1 MLALKNPFIFAPVK
15 TGYGDQS
22 GTINQKHLAFYQ
34 QRAKYLG
41 AITPE
46 PLYIDKGLRELPMQ
60 IGISSD
66 EHLEGLQKLT
76 SMAHSFDTKMIAH
89 LNHPGRMANPMIPN
103 NYYISSTDRACEA
116 GGATPKR
123 MDAADMEKAR
133 HLFSEAAQ
141 RAEKAGFDIIELQM
155 GHGYLLAQYISPFVN
170 DRQDGYGGSFE
181 NRIKFPLEV
190 LDTIQS
196 SCNLPVIVRI
206 SGDEMIPQGIH
217 MEEMIALAKVL
228 KERGVEAIHVSA
240 GTVCNTPPWYFQHMF
255 VPKGKTW
262 EMAAKIQETVQ
273 IPTVFVG
280 QINTKEDVNQLR
292 NEMHAEYIALGRAL
306 VADPDFAGKY
316 LGEIDEIIRPC
327 LACSDG
333 CLGGVKSGKGIG
345 CLVNPL
351 VGYEGEMPTPTDMSK
366 HIAVVGGGLAGS
378 EAALNLIRKG
388 HKITL
393 FEKDHIGG
401 QFDLASLP
409 PKKQSLHKI
418 VNYYA
423 QILEKEGVLL
433 VNHEAKKEELEQFDE
448 VVMATGSI
456 PIIPYIK
463 GLTLFHWAEVLEE
476 ENMVEN
482 KTVAII
488 GGGLIGTE
496 VAHKLLQKGNKVYL
510 IEMLDEIARGMEMIE
525 RKLTLKSFE
534 TAEIQIFTKTKVL
547 EKQDKK
553 LICEQDG
560 QELILENVD
569 EIVMATGMKP
579 YHPFEDEELSVPV
592 HYVGDANKVGKA
604 QDAIR
609 DGFKIALSI

>member
-22 GTINQKHLAFYQ
+22 GCINQKHLDFYQ

-66 EHLEGLQKLT
+66 EHIEGLQKLT

-103 NYYISSTDRACEA
+103 NYFVSSTNRACEA

-123 MDAADMEKAR
+123 MDETDMENAR
-133 HLFSEAAQ
+133 SLFSLAAQ

-155 GHGYLLAQYISPFVN
+155 GHGYLLAQFISPFVN
-170 DRQDGYGGSFE
+170 DRDDEYGGSFE
-181 NRIKFPLEV
+181 NRIKFPMEV

-196 SCNLPVIVRI
+196 SCSLPVIVRV

-228 KERGVEAIHVSA
+228 KDRGVEAIHVSA

-262 EMAAKIQETVQ
+262 EMAAKIKTEVQ

-280 QINTKEDVNQLR
+280 QINTKEDVDKLK
-292 NEMHAEYIALGRAL
+292 NELQADYIAVGRAL
-306 VADPDFAGKY
+306 VADAEFAGKC
-316 LGEIDEIIRPC
+316 LGEVEEIIRPC
-327 LACSDG
+327 LSCSDG

-351 VGYEGEMPTPTDMSK
+351 VGYEGELPKPTAKSK

-378 EAALNLIRKG
+378 EAALNMVRKG
-388 HKITL
+388 HKVTL
-393 FEKDHIGG
+393 FEKNHIGG
-401 QFDLASLP
+401 QFDLAALP

-418 VNYYA
+418 INYYN
-423 QILEKEGVLL
+423 QILKHEGVLL

-463 GLTLFHWAEVLEE
+463 GLTKFHWAEVLEE
-476 ENMVEN
+476 INMIENQS
-482 KTVAII
+482 VAII

-510 IEMLDEIARGMEMIE
+510 IEMLEEIARGMEMIE

-534 TAEIQIFTKTKVL
+534 SADIQIFTKTKVQEVQ
-547 EKQDKK
+547 EKT
-553 LICEQDG
+553 LICEKDG
-560 QELILENVD
+560 QELRLENID
-569 EIVMATGMKP
+569 EIIMTTGMKP
-579 YHPFEDEELSVPV
+579 YHPFEEDKLSAPT

-609 DGFKIALSI
+609 DGFLVALAI